1 VVRSAATIYV
11 TDLDTMSVFYQQC
24 FGLIEVAR
32 ATGDYCI
39 LESDAWTLALV
50 RASGIEASS
59 IKINDPPRRR
69 TDTPIKLGFA
79 VVDIDACRSAVRRLG
94 GLAEAAEQD
103 WQFRGVL
110 HGDVVDPEGNVVQ
123 LRQELPEPLG

>member
-50 RASGIEASS
+50 RGSGMEASS
-59 IKINDPPRRR
+59 IKLSDPPRRR
-69 TDTPIKLGFA
+69 ADTPIKLGFT
-79 VVDIDACRSAVRRLG
+79 VVDIDACRSTVRRLG
-94 GLAEAAEQD
+94 GVAEPAEKD

-123 LRQELPEPLG
+123 LRQELPEPLR